1 MIKASGQQ
9 EKEHAVL
16 KLYAVLCQT
25 AWVSQPGLNEDWTAS
40 YLGLLE
46 LGLPRFLK
54 HAAALVLRRDKGYSD
69 LVRTCKPGQTTAGY
83 CSCGITVLCH
93 ERLCAEHRNTAI
105 AHVQIHSTL
114 ATVYQQQPLW
124 LTSHHKQA
132 EGVGPSE

>member
-1 MIKASGQQ
+1 MVKASGQE

-69 LVRTCKPGQTTAGY
+69 LVRLPSQAPDN
-83 CSCGITVLCH
+83 S
-93 ERLCAEHRNTAI
+93 RLLLKWQH
-105 AHVQIHSTL
+105 
-114 ATVYQQQPLW
+114 
-124 LTSHHKQA
+124 
-132 EGVGPSE
+132 